1 MAPTPALVA
10 RPRGTMAQAPPTEAP
25 AVRLRGTRTQAMP
38 LALAA
43 RPRGTMAQAPPTQ
56 APAVR
61 LHGATAQAP
70 PPAQTVRLRGVG
82 KAIASFDLA
91 ILTRWTREASYVAMA
106 WLVLIALNLVTT
118 GKFFDV

>member
-1 MAPTPALVA
+1 
-10 RPRGTMAQAPPTEAP
+10 
-25 AVRLRGTRTQAMP
+25 
-38 LALAA
+38 
-43 RPRGTMAQAPPTQ
+43 MAQAPPTQ

-118 GKFFDV
+118 GNLFDVAVRDVEMAIAAYTLARLTEARESAVESHAPASHVAPMGVSA